1 MRIIAGKFKGKKIYP
16 PIKDVTRPTSD
27 RIRETI
33 MGILEGGRYGSPLNS
48 KTIIDLFAGTGSF
61 GIEALSRGNA
71 DKVIF
76 IENNSYALS
85 ALKANIKKFD
95 LENKTQIIQ
104 KSLSKLET
112 WDSSPSSLIFSDP
125 PYHSNLSNEFLTT
138 LANLNAIKNNCLAIV
153 ETSYK
158 EPDPEIKDFT
168 IIESRK
174 IGKTNIHFLK
184 YK

>member
-1 MRIIAGKFKGKKIYP
+1 MRIIAGRFKGIKINSSV
-16 PIKDVTRPTSD
+16 KNVTRPTSD
-27 RIRETI
+27 RVRETI

-76 IENNSYALS
+76 IENNLYALS
-85 ALKANIKKFD
+85 ALKANIKKLD
-95 LENKTQIIQ
+95 LESKTQIIQ
-104 KSLSKLET
+104 RSLSKLEH
-112 WDSSPSSLIFSDP
+112 WNASPSSLIFSDP

-138 LANLNAIKNNCLAIV
+138 LADLNAIKNNCLTIV
-153 ETSYK
+153 ETSCKEK
-158 EPDPEIKDFT
+158 EPKIKDFS
-168 IIESRK
+168 IIETRK

-184 YK
+184 YR